1 MNMEN
6 KEILQEAL
14 AEFTIQWTEQFVSGC
29 IIPNINKAFENE
41 LVCYCL
47 LQWKRHYDNYKMDKI
62 RAIKKIFEH
71 SDEQYVLYTH
81 TDYQKYSDILYEFFA
96 KVNQ

>member
-1 MNMEN
+1 MEN

-62 RAIKKIFEH
+62 R
-71 SDEQYVLYTH
+71 SG
-81 TDYQKYSDILYEFFA
+81 FFSP
-96 KVNQ
+96 KTTNSRFGDFF